1 MSTIT
6 HLRHGLALLLALGTG
21 AAAAD
26 QGLRVNND
34 AADAWPRWHARIGVI
49 GPATRSDLSLASLP
63 RMRGAQVLGDYY
75 FAGTGF
81 DASHLAGG
89 FRATSGLLLGS
100 RSAALSAAAMPSAG
114 GLSFTRST
122 LDASGDAPGTVP
134 YLGVGYTGL
143 SVRGGWGFTADVGLM
158 ALGGGLRVGQSL
170 ATHADEVA
178 RDLRLM
184 PVLQLGVSY
193 SF

>member
-1 MSTIT
+1 MRRNIPLPHS
-6 HLRHGLALLLALGTG
+6 LALLLATAAIT
-21 AAAAD
+21 AAAGD
-26 QGLRVNND
+26 GLRVTD
-34 AADAWPRWHARIGVI
+34 TEQAWPRWHARIGVVA
-49 GPATRSDLSLASLP
+49 PTPRADLSLASLP
-63 RMRGAQVLGDYY
+63 RVQGAQVLGDYY

-81 DASHLAGG
+81 DASRLSGG

-100 RSAALSAAAMPSAG
+100 RSAALSATAMPSAG

-122 LDASGDAPGTVP
+122 LDANGDAPGTVP

-143 SVRGGWGFTADVGLM
+143 SVRGGWGFTADLGLM
-158 ALGGGLRVGQSL
+158 ALGGGLRVSRAL
-170 ATHADEVA
+170 SPSVDDVA
-178 RDLRLM
+178 RELRLM

>member
-1 MSTIT
+1 MRRTIP
-6 HLRHGLALLLALGTG
+6 LRLSLAALL
-21 AAAAD
+21 AAAAGSAAAGD
-26 QGLRVNND
+26 GLRVTD
-34 AADAWPRWHARIGVI
+34 PDQAWPRWHARIGVI
-49 GPATRSDLSLASLP
+49 GPTLRTDLSLTNLP
-63 RMRGAQVLGDYY
+63 RAQGAQVLGDYY

-81 DASHLAGG
+81 DASRLSGG

-143 SVRGGWGFTADVGLM
+143 SVRGGWGFTADLGLM
-158 ALGGGLRVGQSL
+158 ALGGGLRMGRALSPS
-170 ATHADEVA
+170 ADDVA
-178 RDLRLM
+178 RELRLM